1 MKKAT
6 IKILEGKLKNNTIKV
21 MFNPSDYSID
31 KKVTYK
37 GLYTN
42 SSTNNTLQYTSISPR
57 TLKFTLV
64 FDTYMKINTDIS
76 LKSLKDLKQL
86 FQDRAKEDVRVYTS
100 VIEALTKYDDTI
112 SKTPKILFKW
122 GTFEFKGVIVGLNQK
137 FTMFLGNGLPV
148 RAKLTIEMLGND
160 NQEVGEDDKKN
171 IKKIKEK
178 AKKKKKKNPRKILK

>member
-122 GTFEFKGVIVGLNQK
+122 GTFEFKGVIVSLNQK

>member
-57 TLKFTLV
+57 TLKFTLI
-64 FDTYMKINTDIS
+64 FDTYMKVNTDIS

-100 VIEALTKYDDTI
+100 VIEALTKYDTTI
-112 SKTPKILFKW
+112 SKTPQILFKW
-122 GTFEFKGVIVGLNQK
+122 GTFEFKGVIVSLNQK

-148 RAKLTIEMLGND
+148 RAKLTINMLGND

-171 IKKIKEK
+171 IKKIKDK
-178 AKKKKKKNPRKILK
+178 AKKKKKKNPRKVLK